1 MKTGKSYL
9 KLLGALVLG
18 GIIGG
23 ALSMMVLLQYD
34 QIIHVAKGAER
45 ILDHIGIVIEGIFVL
60 GFVTVVTIL
69 YFYSRSLW
77 KKEEAAT
84 DEEADLYGEKFEK
97 WSQIGVT
104 VSEIAAG
111 IIIITGFLTIPPNFP
126 NGNVALAGTFLTN
139 TSIML
144 LGAIYMAI
152 LEIMYYHLIQKR
164 DPQKKGDPSSFSFNK
179 KWLASCDETE
189 KMVIYQAG
197 YKGFSVMQILVLV
210 GIIIAG
216 IGKFD
221 FDTGN
226 FPIVLLGIVWI
237 GGNLTF
243 GRKKMRG
250 LRK

>member
-34 QIIHVAKGAER
+34 QIIDVARGAER
-45 ILDHIGIVIEGIFVL
+45 ILDHIGIVIEGILVL

-164 DPQKKGDPSSFSFNK
+164 DPRKREIRP
-179 KWLASCDETE
+179 ASALI
-189 KMVIYQAG
+189 KNG
-197 YKGFSVMQILVLV
+197 
-210 GIIIAG
+210 
-216 IGKFD
+216 
-221 FDTGN
+221 
-226 FPIVLLGIVWI
+226 
-237 GGNLTF
+237 
-243 GRKKMRG
+243 
-250 LRK
+250 